1 MINTKN
7 NEIIEIDHK
16 QVSPRYTIDIYLSS
30 TYVAHLPTF
39 SPIGYRL
46 SRHTRTFTGKH
57 LFFSS
62 SANNHHRS
70 FRNSI
75 SSPLLGNLPKGVH
88 HDLRIRSKEKARE
101 ITNCFE
107 GNFVEEERKRKER
120 NAGKVAWFRYSF
132 RIIDSCLRNKTLKI
146 R

>member
-62 SANNHHRS
+62 QQSS
-70 FRNSI
+70 SI
-75 SSPLLGNLPKGVH
+75 IPKLDLLSSPREFAKRRPS
-88 HDLRIRSKEKARE
+88 RSSNTIEGEGSRNYKLFRGEFRRGRKKKKRTKRWKSNVVPIFVPNYRSLFKRE
-101 ITNCFE
+101 I
-107 GNFVEEERKRKER
+107 KH
-120 NAGKVAWFRYSF
+120 
-132 RIIDSCLRNKTLKI
+132 
-146 R
+146 